1 MLHGHALR
9 RACATACG
17 GTGVTCS
24 ALGNVTELNLAG
36 YDLGGNL
43 PPAVPLLVELQASIT
58 NPDAL
63 HA

>member
-1 MLHGHALR
+1 
-9 RACATACG
+9 
-17 GTGVTCS
+17 VTCS